1 MIGDELMEPGKTL
14 ELMERIAASFSPSAP
29 IDGRAY
35 SGRESQIGDV
45 INACV
50 QRGQHVV
57 IFGER
62 GAGKTSLANTIGQ
75 MLRAKFA
82 MPNCGIINCDQTTT
96 FASLWRSIFSEIPIS
111 RNAPISRIQSGADH
125 AQGTLAQ
132 LLPENVTPH
141 AVRTI
146 LQDRGKFLFMIDEVD
161 RIRDKSTTT
170 LLADTIKSL
179 SDHAVDTT
187 LVLVGVAESV
197 DTLIAEHESVQRAL
211 IQVHMPRM
219 SQLEIDRIVDNGLA
233 SVRMTIE
240 ESARRRIFKL
250 SQGLPHYAHLLG
262 MHSALSAA
270 AQDRLHINIDDT
282 HRALR
287 KALKHAQ
294 QSISDDY
301 DRAITDS
308 GETLYRWVL
317 LACALASTDEH
328 GYFTASDVAAPMS
341 VLMKRTC
348 QVFLFSRHLNA
359 FCEDKHG
366 PALLRTAVA
375 RGYKYKFRN
384 ATMQPFVVMK
394 GLEAGIALSI

>member
-1 MIGDELMEPGKTL
+1 
-14 ELMERIAASFSPSAP
+14 
-29 IDGRAY
+29 
-35 SGRESQIGDV
+35 
-45 INACV
+45 
-50 QRGQHVV
+50 
-57 IFGER
+57 
-62 GAGKTSLANTIGQ
+62 
-75 MLRAKFA
+75 
-82 MPNCGIINCDQTTT
+82 MPNCGTINCDQTTT
-96 FASLWRSIFSEIPIS
+96 FTSLWRSIFSEIPTARNTPIS
-111 RNAPISRIQSGADH
+111 RNQSGADR

-141 AVRTI
+141 SVRTI
-146 LQDRGKFLFMIDEVD
+146 LQDRGKFLIIIDEID
-161 RIRDKSTTT
+161 RIKDTSTTT

-179 SDHAVDTT
+179 SDHAIDTT

-219 SQLEIDRIVDNGLA
+219 TQVEIDKIIDNGLA
-233 SVRMTIE
+233 AVGMTVE
-240 ESARRRIFKL
+240 QSAKRRINKL

-262 MHSALSAA
+262 MHSALAAA

-301 DRAITDS
+301 DRAITNS

-328 GYFTASDVAAPMS
+328 GYFTASDVVTPMS
-341 VLMKRTC
+341 ILMKRDC
-348 QVFLFSRHLNA
+348 QVFLFSRHLNSL
-359 FCEDKHG
+359 CEDKHG

-394 GLEAGIALSI
+394 GLEAGIIVTELA

>member
-1 MIGDELMEPGKTL
+1 M
-14 ELMERIAASFSPSAP
+14 
-29 IDGRAY
+29 
-35 SGRESQIGDV
+35 
-45 INACV
+45 
-50 QRGQHVV
+50 
-57 IFGER
+57 
-62 GAGKTSLANTIGQ
+62 
-75 MLRAKFA
+75 
-82 MPNCGIINCDQTTT
+82 
-96 FASLWRSIFSEIPIS
+96 PIS
-111 RNAPISRIQSGADH
+111 RNRGGADR

-132 LLPENVTPH
+132 LLPESVTPH
-141 AVRTI
+141 SVRTI
-146 LQDRGKFLFMIDEVD
+146 LQDRGKFLIIIDEID
-161 RIRDKSTTT
+161 RIRDTSTTT
-170 LLADTIKSL
+170 LLADTIKGL

-219 SQLEIDRIVDNGLA
+219 TQVEIDKIIDNGLA
-233 SVRMTIE
+233 AVGMTIAQ
-240 ESARRRIFKL
+240 SAKRRIYKL

-262 MHSALSAA
+262 MHSALAAA

-301 DRAITDS
+301 ERAITNS

-328 GYFTASDVAAPMS
+328 GYFTASDVVTPMS
-341 VLMKRTC
+341 ILVKRDC
-348 QVFLFSRHLNA
+348 QAFLFSRHLNA

-394 GLEAGIALSI
+394 GLEAGIIVTELA

>member
-1 MIGDELMEPGKTL
+1 MEPGKKI
-14 ELMERIAASFSPSAP
+14 ELIERIAASFSPSAP
-29 IDGRAY
+29 IDSRAY
-35 SGRESQIGDV
+35 SGRESQIADV
-45 INACV
+45 INACL

-75 MLRAKFA
+75 ILKTKFT
-82 MPNCGIINCDQTTT
+82 MPNCGTINCDQTTT

-111 RNAPISRIQSGADH
+111 RSTPISRNQSGADR

-132 LLPENVTPH
+132 LLPEDVTPH
-141 AVRTI
+141 SIRTI
-146 LQDRGKFLFMIDEVD
+146 LQDRGKFLFIIDEVD
-161 RIRDKSTTT
+161 RIKDKSTTT

-219 SQLEIDRIVDNGLA
+219 SQVEIDKIIDNGLA
-233 SVRMTIE
+233 AAGMTIE
-240 ESARRRIFKL
+240 QSAKRRIYKL

-262 MHSALSAA
+262 MHSALTAA
-270 AQDRLHINIDDT
+270 ALDRSHIKIEDT
-282 HRALR
+282 QLALR
-287 KALKHAQ
+287 KALKYAQ

-301 DRAITDS
+301 ERAITDS

-317 LACALASTDEH
+317 LACALATTDEH
-328 GYFTASDVAAPMS
+328 GYFTASDVATPMS
-341 VLMKRTC
+341 VLVKRDC

-366 PALLRTAVA
+366 PALLRTAIA
-375 RGYKYKFRN
+375 RGYKYKFKN
-384 ATMQPFVVMK
+384 AAMQPYVIMK
-394 GLEAGIALSI
+394 GLEAGIVVSELA

>member
-1 MIGDELMEPGKTL
+1 MALGSKIDLI
-14 ELMERIAASFSPSAP
+14 ERIAASFSPSAP
-29 IDGRAY
+29 IDSRVY
-35 SGRESQIGDV
+35 SGRESQIADV
-45 INACV
+45 INACL

-75 MLRAKFA
+75 MLRTRYT
-82 MPNCGIINCDQTTT
+82 MPACGTINCDQTTT
-96 FASLWRSIFSEIPIS
+96 FASLWRSIFSEMALS
-111 RNAPISRIQSGADH
+111 RNAPISRNQGGTDR

-132 LLPENVTPH
+132 LLPEEVTPH

-146 LQDRGKFLFMIDEVD
+146 LQDRGKFLIIIDEVD
-161 RIRDKSTTT
+161 RIKDRSTTT

-179 SDHAVDTT
+179 SDHAIDTT

-219 SQLEIDRIVDNGLA
+219 SQAEIDRIIDNGLA
-233 SVRMTIE
+233 AVGMSIE
-240 ESARRRIFKL
+240 PGAKRRIYKL

-262 MHSALSAA
+262 MHAALAAA
-270 AQDRLHINIDDT
+270 AQDRTLINIEDT
-282 HRALR
+282 QRALR
-287 KALKHAQ
+287 KALKQAQ

-301 DRAITDS
+301 ERAVTDA

-328 GYFTASDVAAPMS
+328 GYFTASDVVAPMS
-341 VLMKRTC
+341 LLMKRDC
-348 QVFLFSRHLNA
+348 QAILFARHLNA
-359 FCEDKHG
+359 FCEDRHG
-366 PALLRTAVA
+366 PALLRTAIA
-375 RGYKYKFRN
+375 HGYKYKFKN
-384 ATMQPFVVMK
+384 AAMQPYVIMK
-394 GLEAGIALSI
+394 GLEAGIVPPELT